1 MRKFV
6 CLTLL
11 LAILLLPACAGRELP
26 VVTGDDIPEGDT
38 AIEDGGLEPDELPL
52 RLGYSSQDEAG
63 QIYASFEMSV
73 PQAVYDVFSP
83 EAARRVADDLTAFAE
98 RESAAWLDQQGALH
112 AEDPDHSAEQ
122 TIDLA
127 LFYHDD
133 QIVSLTAQG
142 YSYVSGAAHPSIY
155 AGGFVYD
162 AASGR
167 RIDPGSLM
175 GADWQDHL
183 FPAIYEQIVSAGDLP
198 GFFQNVEQLLAEAFR
213 EDGWY
218 ADGENIYVVYGPAI
232 IAPYAA
238 GTPTFSIP
246 R

>member
-1 MRKFV
+1 MRKYAFA
-6 CLTLL
+6 TLL
-11 LAILLLPACAGRELP
+11 LAILLLPACAGGEQA
-26 VVTGDDIPEGDT
+26 VVSGDDVPDGDP
-38 AIEDGGLEPDELPL
+38 AVEDGGLDPGELPL
-52 RLGYSSQDEAG
+52 GFGYALQDEAG
-63 QIYASFEMSV
+63 QSYASFEMSV

-98 RESAAWLDQQGALH
+98 RESAAWLDQQGALR
-112 AEDPDHSAEQ
+112 AEDPDLSAEQ
-122 TIDLA
+122 TIDIA

-142 YSYVSGAAHPSIY
+142 YSYVSGAAHPGIY

-162 AASGR
+162 AASGL

-175 GADWQDHL
+175 GADWQDRL

-218 ADGENIYVVYGPAI
+218 ADGENIYVVYCPAV